1 MDRAEKIGLSV
12 ASAGHVLLF
21 AALSASWLAADPL
34 KFDNAPIEISIADDV
49 ALQSTAPKI
58 ADAPPPPS
66 GADQQADQPEPTP
79 PAPSPRDTVAEPVPA
94 PSPTPAPKPKPAASQ
109 PAKPATSP
117 KPKAGGLKLDTSDWM
132 KPASGANPQARASN
146 GVPAATIGAAQQ
158 SALAAEIRRQIKPF
172 WKAPTGAD
180 ADQLRTTVAV
190 KLARD
195 GALIGNPEVISTSGQ
210 TASNRG
216 QVRLHQEQALKAVRL
231 AAPFRLPPDLYEG
244 WKSLS
249 ITVDRKL
256 SQ

>member
-1 MDRAEKIGLSV
+1 MERADTIGLGI
-12 ASAGHVLLF
+12 AGAGHVLLF

-34 KFDNAPIEISIADDV
+34 TLDSAPIEISITDEV
-49 ALQSTAPKI
+49 ALQSAAPKI

-66 GADQQADQPEPTP
+66 GADDAVAAPDPVP
-79 PAPSPRDTVAEPVPA
+79 PAPAARDAVPEPLPAPTPKPVPA
-94 PSPTPAPKPKPAASQ
+94 SRQ
-109 PAKPATSP
+109 PAKPATQP
-117 KPKAGGLKLDTSDWM
+117 KPKNSGLKLDTSDWL
-132 KPASGANPQARASN
+132 KPSTGANPQAKPTDGAPAS
-146 GVPAATIGAAQQ
+146 GIGAAQQ

-180 ADQLRTTVAV
+180 ADLLRTTLSVR
-190 KLARD
+190 LARD
-195 GALIGNPEVISTSGQ
+195 GALVGDPQLVSTTGQ

-249 ITVDRKL
+249 VTVDRKL